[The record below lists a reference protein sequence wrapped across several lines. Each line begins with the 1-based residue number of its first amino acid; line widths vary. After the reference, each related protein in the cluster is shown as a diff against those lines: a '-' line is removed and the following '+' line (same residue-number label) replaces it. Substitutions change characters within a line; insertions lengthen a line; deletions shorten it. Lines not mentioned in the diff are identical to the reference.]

1 MPFRSW
7 RLAAILGVLGMLLAS
22 AAARADEPF
31 GPQRTVLIQ
40 QDWGGVYNLPLPPTT
55 VLSRDLIG
63 EYIFRDRGAMTIVQ
77 QVGYSDRALVI
88 YPDNSSLT
96 VTVKESKELE
106 IDLRGRKS
114 YFRPNLNGWVL
125 KLPTDEIR
133 LTRRG
138 NEVRISGRFGT
149 TVAVDGSEGFTIKS
163 PSGETIYARASFDE
177 PYRLTGVPVQSHP
190 YVVRGVWFEAMGF
203 GAFLDFKLSEYSRA
217 FSILAWHPMLILEDK

>member
-7 RLAAILGVLGMLLAS
+7 RLVASLVVLVTLFAS
-22 AAARADEPF
+22 AAHADAPF

-40 QDWGGVYNLPLPPTT
+40 QDWGGIYNLPLPPGTG
-55 VLSRDLIG
+55 LSRDLIG
-63 EYIFRDRGAMTIVQ
+63 EYVFRDHGAMTVVQ

-88 YPDNSSLT
+88 YPDDSSLT
-96 VTVKESKELE
+96 VTTKENKELE

-114 YFRPNLNGWVL
+114 YFRPNPHGWVL

-138 NEVRISGRFGT
+138 KEVRISGRMGT
-149 TVAVDGSEGFTIKS
+149 TVATDGPEGFTIKS
-163 PSGETIYARASFDE
+163 PSGETVYGRASFDE
-177 PYRLTGVPVQSHP
+177 PYKLQGVPVQSHP
-190 YVVRGVWFEAMGF
+190 YVVRGVWFEARGF

-217 FSILAWHPMLILEDK
+217 FSMLGWHPMLIVEDK

>member
-1 MPFRSW
+1 MSAR
-7 RLAAILGVLGMLLAS
+7 RLHLVALAVVLALPLAG
-22 AAARADEPF
+22 AARADAPF

-40 QDWGGVYNLPLPPTT
+40 QDWGGVYNLPLPATS
-55 VLSRDLIG
+55 VLTRDLIG
-63 EYIFRDRGAMTIVQ
+63 EYVFRDRGAMTIVQ

-88 YPDNSSLT
+88 YPDSSSLT

-114 YFRPNLNGWVL
+114 YFRPNPDGWVL

-138 NEVRISGRFGT
+138 KEVRISGRMGT
-149 TVAVDGSEGFTIKS
+149 TVVIDSPEGFTIKS
-163 PSGETIYARASFDE
+163 PSGETVYARASFDE
-177 PYRLTGVPVQSHP
+177 PFKLTGVPVQSHP

-217 FSILAWHPMLILEDK
+217 FSMLAWHPMLILEDK